1 MCQPSSSFF
10 VGSSF
15 FAGSSLAGLGGSD
28 LRGDGVS
35 LLTFHGD
42 DGPVLLTGDRNV
54 SPGLLALG
62 SLPLDDDPVDEHD
75 S

>member
-10 VGSSF
+10 V
-15 FAGSSLAGLGGSD
+15 GSSLAGLGGSD

-35 LLTFHGD
+35 FLTFHGD
-42 DGPVLLTGDRNV
+42 DGPVALTGDLNE
-54 SPGLLALG
+54 SLGLLTFG
-62 SLPLDDDPVDEHD
+62 SLPLDDDPVEEHD